1 MRARIIALHGGCT
14 RVQAEASGPRYATSV
29 LLMVD
34 LSLRDFMPS
43 DAYNEAIDRAALM
56 LLAAL
61 RDHVKPQFSSVQ
73 LEALRRRGGLLD
85 SAQAVG
91 ERNVR
96 VVFAD
101 IRERAVAMLAA
112 ELKRS
117 GAAADV
123 AAEMDRVLHR
133 LLTTVEQAFGG
144 H

>member
-1 MRARIIALHGGCT
+1 
-14 RVQAEASGPRYATSV
+14 
-29 LLMVD
+29 
-34 LSLRDFMPS
+34 MPS

>member
-1 MRARIIALHGGCT
+1 
-14 RVQAEASGPRYATSV
+14 
-29 LLMVD
+29 
-34 LSLRDFMPS
+34 MPS

-73 LEALRRRGGLLD
+73 LEALRRRGGLFE

-96 VVFAD
+96 VVFGD
-101 IRERAVAMLAA
+101 IRERATAMLAA

-123 AAEMDRVLHR
+123 AAEMDRVLQR

>member
-1 MRARIIALHGGCT
+1 
-14 RVQAEASGPRYATSV
+14 
-29 LLMVD
+29 
-34 LSLRDFMPS
+34 MPS

-73 LEALRRRGGLLD
+73 LETIRQRRGLFE

-91 ERNVR
+91 KKNVR
-96 VVFAD
+96 MVFAD
-101 IRERAVAMLAA
+101 ISERAALMLAA

-123 AAEMDRVLHR
+123 AAEMDRVLQR
-133 LLTTVEQAFGG
+133 LLTSVEQAFGG
-144 H
+144 Q

>member
-1 MRARIIALHGGCT
+1 MAD
-14 RVQAEASGPRYATSV
+14 SS
-29 LLMVD
+29 
-34 LSLRDFMPS
+34 SRDFMPS
-43 DAYNEAIDRAALM
+43 DAYHEAIDRAALM

-73 LEALRRRGGLLD
+73 LETIRQRRGLFE

-91 ERNVR
+91 GRNVR
-96 VVFAD
+96 VVAD
-101 IRERAVAMLAA
+101 IRERATAMLAA

-117 GAAADV
+117 GAATDV
-123 AAEMDRVLHR
+123 AAEMERVLQR

>member
-1 MRARIIALHGGCT
+1 
-14 RVQAEASGPRYATSV
+14 
-29 LLMVD
+29 
-34 LSLRDFMPS
+34 MPS

-73 LEALRRRGGLLD
+73 LEALRRRGGLLE

>member
-1 MRARIIALHGGCT
+1 
-14 RVQAEASGPRYATSV
+14 
-29 LLMVD
+29 
-34 LSLRDFMPS
+34 MPS
-43 DAYNEAIDRAALM
+43 DAYNEAVDRAALM

-73 LEALRRRGGLLD
+73 LETLRRRGGLFE

-91 ERNVR
+91 ESNVR
-96 VVFAD
+96 AVFGD
-101 IRERAVAMLAA
+101 IRERATVMLAA
-112 ELKRS
+112 ELKPS

-123 AAEMDRVLHR
+123 AAEMDRVLQR